1 MQAGR
6 RFRFGRHAY
15 NQLDMDQ
22 RERVRRAVEA
32 PVGEAAKLLD
42 ASPNA
47 DAHTR
52 LTILIDG
59 WGRGLA
65 AGLEELAVAV
75 RELER
80 SSATDREISTD
91 EPGGEPSRGAASP
104 EGEQR
109 GRGEARD
116 LSEAGEEQLREEAQR
131 SREETAA
138 LREEAPP

>member
-1 MQAGR
+1 
-6 RFRFGRHAY
+6 
-15 NQLDMDQ
+15 MDQ

-109 GRGEARD
+109 GREARD